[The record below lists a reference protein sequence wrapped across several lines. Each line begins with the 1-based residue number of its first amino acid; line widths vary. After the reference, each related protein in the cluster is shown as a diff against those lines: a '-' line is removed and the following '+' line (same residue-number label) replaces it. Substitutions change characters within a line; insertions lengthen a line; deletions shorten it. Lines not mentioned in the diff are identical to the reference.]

1 MPITK
6 EFLDNDNGVEMKGA
20 GGAGVRGG
28 AQYAGGAGGA
38 WVRGGAQSMQGVQ
51 GVQGTYHKLRGDT
64 T

>member
-6 EFLDNDNGVEMKGA
+6 EFLDNDNGVEVKGA
-20 GGAGVRGG
+20 GGAGVRGRIVCR
-28 AQYAGGAGGA
+28 GAGGA
-38 WVRGGAQSMQGVQ
+38 WVRGAQSMQGVQ